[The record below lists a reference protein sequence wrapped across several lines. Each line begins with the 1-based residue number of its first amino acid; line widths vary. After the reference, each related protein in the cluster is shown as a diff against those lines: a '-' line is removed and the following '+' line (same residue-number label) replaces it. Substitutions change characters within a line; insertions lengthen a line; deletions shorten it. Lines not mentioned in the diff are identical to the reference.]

1 MGAMTAAQDSP
12 AAPRPSAPETPPL
25 PIFYRRPVMLAPELH
40 FGMAYR
46 APGNY
51 DFARDTNAIPL
62 NVSEF
67 SLAARHYP
75 IVFAD
80 TDPIMPVAVVGVASK
95 SRNLFVDDAGNWR
108 AGVYIPAYV
117 RRYPFI
123 FLEDRKKKEFVL
135 AIDEGAGLL
144 VEREGPDDK
153 LFRNGKPTPLVERAL
168 AFCSEFQANLNFT
181 RQFCKA
187 VEEEKLL
194 SEKEAG
200 MSLVDGRYFRLTGF
214 RLIEEARFDKF
225 PGKQLLKLRRRR
237 FLHPIYLHLIST
249 ANWATILDLAAAQ
262 GE

>member
-1 MGAMTAAQDSP
+1 VPQASVP
-12 AAPRPSAPETPPL
+12 APLPL
-25 PIFYRRPVMLAPELH
+25 PIFYRRPVALAPELH
-40 FGMAYR
+40 FGLAYR

-51 DFARDTNAIPL
+51 AFARDTNAIPL

-75 IVFAD
+75 IVFAGG
-80 TDPIMPVAVVGVASK
+80 DPMTPVAVVGVASK
-95 SRNLFVDDAGNWR
+95 NRNLFVDEAGNWQP
-108 AGVYIPAYV
+108 GVYIPAYV

-123 FLEDRKKKEFVL
+123 FVEDRQNKEYAL

-144 VEREGPDDK
+144 EEREGPDDK
-153 LFRNGKPTPLVERAL
+153 LFWNGKPTPLVERAL

-181 RQFCKA
+181 RQFCQA
-187 VEEEKLL
+187 MAEEKLL

-200 MSLVDGRYFRLTGF
+200 MSLADGRYFRLTGF
-214 RLIEEARFDKF
+214 RLIEEARFDKL
-225 PGKQLLKLRRRR
+225 PGKSLLKLRRRR

-262 GE
+262 GV